1 METQNL
7 EFKFNEKSTLTK
19 VIQSKEEIATF
30 CVKHGRRPS
39 VHSKTKKERELAI
52 KLTNY
57 TSPNHL
63 CFDSVFTELMNNF
76 PTTLETKVIQSK
88 EEIAT
93 FCVNNGRRPSFH
105 SKIKKERGL
114 AIKLR
119 NYTSPNYPCFDSVFT
134 ELMNIF
140 PTTLETKTLN
150 KLDKRIKELEDFVEK
165 HKRKPSKSSSNSKEL
180 RLYRSL
186 NLLGNAKWL
195 KKRSKFMT
203 REQKIKIARIRSFPT
218 LKTTYL
224 G

>member
-1 METQNL
+1 
-7 EFKFNEKSTLTK
+7 
-19 VIQSKEEIATF
+19 
-30 CVKHGRRPS
+30 
-39 VHSKTKKERELAI
+39 
-52 KLTNY
+52 
-57 TSPNHL
+57 
-63 CFDSVFTELMNNF
+63 
-76 PTTLETKVIQSK
+76 
-88 EEIAT
+88 
-93 FCVNNGRRPSFH
+93 
-105 SKIKKERGL
+105 L

-203 REQKIKIARIRSFPT
+203 REQKN
-218 LKTTYL
+218 
-224 G
+224 